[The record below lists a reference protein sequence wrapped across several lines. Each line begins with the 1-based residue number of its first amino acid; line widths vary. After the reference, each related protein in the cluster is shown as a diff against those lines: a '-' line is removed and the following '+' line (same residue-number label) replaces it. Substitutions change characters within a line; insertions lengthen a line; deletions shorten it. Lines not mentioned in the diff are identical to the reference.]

1 MVVAR
6 ELNGVDGMNIEYNV
20 AEDRDECVAVI
31 QVFPNGAQSIAVK
44 TDEGC
49 TIFYDSGETPNH
61 GGHID
66 WRAEV
71 GSATKKLYPGDKIT
85 ITF

>member
-1 MVVAR
+1 MK
-6 ELNGVDGMNIEYNV
+6 IEYDV
-20 AEDRDECVAVI
+20 AKDRDECVAAI
-31 QVFPNGAQSIAVK
+31 YVFPNGSKSIAVK

-66 WRAEV
+66 WKSEANA
-71 GSATKKLYPGDKIT
+71 ATKKLYPGDKIT